1 MQKAL
6 RLKDEID
13 TLFLHHLTTA
23 YGRKKFNSVRLLPC
37 ITDEN
42 WCLIHAVCILLQPFA
57 TFTNTISREKYPSF
71 VQAMPVLTLASPS
84 TGFL

>member
-1 MQKAL
+1 
-6 RLKDEID
+6 
-13 TLFLHHLTTA
+13 
-23 YGRKKFNSVRLLPC
+23 
-37 ITDEN
+37 
-42 WCLIHAVCILLQPFA
+42 LLQPFA